1 MPYRYLED
9 IALADAAFE
18 AWAPSLEE
26 LIVAAADATINV
38 MVEDPDTIRPLVS
51 RTISLGPE
59 KVDMLLYG
67 LLQELVYFKDAEQ
80 LLLRIEKV
88 GITSGPGG
96 YSLSAEAH
104 GEKLDP
110 NRHSLAS
117 DVKAVT
123 LHRFSVTEIPSGWRA
138 FVILDI

>member
-18 AWAPSLEE
+18 VWADSLEE
-26 LIVAAADATINV
+26 LMIDAADAAVNV
-38 MVEDPDTIRPLVS
+38 MVEDLGTIRPLVRRS
-51 RTISLGPE
+51 ISLGPE
-59 KVDMLLYG
+59 AVDMLLYG
-67 LLQELVYFKDAEQ
+67 LLQELVYYKDAEQ
-80 LLLRIEKV
+80 LLLRIEQV
-88 GITSGPGG
+88 RLSAGADG
-96 YSLSAEAH
+96 YSLTAEAR

-110 NRHSLAS
+110 GRHALAA

-123 LHRFSVTEIPSGWRA
+123 LHRFSVTETEEGWRA

>member
-18 AWAPSLEE
+18 AWADNLEGLMVE
-26 LIVAAADATINV
+26 AAEATVNV
-38 MVEDPDTIRPLVS
+38 MVEDLNTIRPLVR

-59 KVDMLLYG
+59 TADMLLYA
-67 LLQELVYFKDAEQ
+67 LLQDLIYFKDAEQ

-88 GITSGPGG
+88 EITCAPNG
-96 YSLSAEAH
+96 YSLKAEAL

-110 NRHSLAS
+110 ERHALAA

-123 LHRFSVTEIPSGWRA
+123 LHRFSVTENSDGWQA